1 MKYVLFDLDGTL
13 LPMDQDVFVNG
24 YFGFLVQKMAPR
36 GYEAR
41 KLIETIWAGTAAMV
55 KNDGT
60 RTNEEA
66 FWDCFV
72 SVFGPSARDDVP
84 LFEEFYAEDF
94 QRARAFCGFAPEAA
108 EIIALVKEKGAVP
121 VLATNPL
128 FPAVATRSRIRW
140 AGLSPEDF
148 ALYTTYENISWCKP
162 DPGYYR
168 EILRRLDA
176 APEDC
181 MMIGNDVQEDMI
193 AAELGLEVFLLTDC
207 MINRSGADIVRWP
220 HGSFPE
226 LKNWLLQ
233 KLP

>member
-1 MKYVLFDLDGTL
+1 MKCVLFDLDGTL

-84 LFEEFYAEDF
+84 VFEEFYAEDF
-94 QRARAFCGFAPEAA
+94 QQARACPHFF
-108 EIIALVKEKGAVP
+108 LK
-121 VLATNPL
+121 NPL
-128 FPAVATRSRIRW
+128 
-140 AGLSPEDF
+140 
-148 ALYTTYENISWCKP
+148 
-162 DPGYYR
+162 
-168 EILRRLDA
+168 IL
-176 APEDC
+176 P
-181 MMIGNDVQEDMI
+181 
-193 AAELGLEVFLLTDC
+193 
-207 MINRSGADIVRWP
+207 NRPFSVSGG
-220 HGSFPE
+220 GSSS
-226 LKNWLLQ
+226 
-233 KLP
+233 